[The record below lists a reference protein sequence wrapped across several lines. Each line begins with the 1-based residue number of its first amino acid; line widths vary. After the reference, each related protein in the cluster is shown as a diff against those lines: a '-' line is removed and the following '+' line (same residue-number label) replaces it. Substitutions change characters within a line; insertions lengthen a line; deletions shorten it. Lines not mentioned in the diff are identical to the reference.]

1 MYHVYTVD
9 EHTIFAIGIMHR
21 IENGELKQDLPLSSD
36 VVHKIQSRRALY
48 LSVLLHDIA
57 KGRGGDHSV
66 LGMDVA
72 HAVGPRLGL
81 SDEETE
87 TVAWLVRWHLL
98 MSNTAFKRDIHD
110 AQAVRDFVEIVQSP
124 ERLRLL
130 LCLTVADIRAVGP
143 NIWNNWKATLLRELY
158 YRAEEMLSGAL
169 LEHSTAARVEAA
181 QAALRKE
188 LADWPEEDLAAQFAR
203 GYPAYWLSVDT
214 QTQARHARFMR
225 QAERDDA
232 PISLDTRIDR
242 ARGVSEITIYTADH
256 PGLFSHIAG
265 AMALAGANIVGAQ
278 IFTMSNGMALD
289 TFMIQEALPS
299 DRSSTAFE
307 RPERLAKLAALIE
320 QVLSGRLRLRDA
332 LAKRTAPPLRMAA
345 FTAPPRVVIDNKAS
359 ATHTLIEING
369 ADRPGLLFNVTNALT
384 ELGLSIG
391 TAKIATYGERVVD
404 VFYVK
409 DVFGHKIDEERKLT
423 RVRERVL
430 AALADPNAKARPAP
444 TAVRR
449 RRASAA
455 AAE

>member
-1 MYHVYTVD
+1 M
-9 EHTIFAIGIMHR
+9 E
-21 IENGELKQDLPLSSD
+21 
-36 VVHKIQSRRALY
+36 
-48 LSVLLHDIA
+48 
-57 KGRGGDHSV
+57 
-66 LGMDVA
+66 VA

-81 SDEETE
+81 TDEETE

-110 AQAVRDFVEIVQSP
+110 PQTVRDFVEIVQSP

-158 YRAEEMLSGAL
+158 YRAEEVLSGG
-169 LEHSTAARVEAA
+169 AARATA
-181 QAALRKE
+181 PQRASRRRRRRCARS
-188 LADWPEEDLAAQFAR
+188 WPTGREDDIAAQFAR

-214 QTQARHARFMR
+214 PDAGAPRPLHAPGRARRGAHLARHPHR
-225 QAERDDA
+225 
-232 PISLDTRIDR
+232 PR
-242 ARGVSEITIYTADH
+242 ARRQRDH
-256 PGLFSHIAG
+256 DLHRRPSRACS
-265 AMALAGANIVGAQ
+265 AASPARMALAGANIVDAQ

-289 TFMIQEALPS
+289 TFMIQEALTS
-299 DRSSTAFE
+299 DRTSTAFE

-409 DVFGHKIDEERKLT
+409 DVFGHKIDEERKLA
-423 RVRERVL
+423 RIRERVL

-444 TAVRR
+444 TVRR
-449 RRASAA
+449 RRAGAA

>member
-1 MYHVYTVD
+1 
-9 EHTIFAIGIMHR
+9 
-21 IENGELKQDLPLSSD
+21 
-36 VVHKIQSRRALY
+36 
-48 LSVLLHDIA
+48 
-57 KGRGGDHSV
+57 
-66 LGMDVA
+66 
-72 HAVGPRLGL
+72 
-81 SDEETE
+81 
-87 TVAWLVRWHLL
+87 

-110 AQAVRDFVEIVQSP
+110 PQAVRDFVEIVQSP

-158 YRAEEMLSGAL
+158 YRAEEALSGAL
-169 LEHSTAARVEAA
+169 LEHSTASRVEAA

-188 LADWPEEDLAAQFAR
+188 LGRLAGR
-203 GYPAYWLSVDT
+203 GYRGAVRARLSGLLAVGRHAE
-214 QTQARHARFMR
+214 TQARHARFMR
-225 QAERDDA
+225 QAERDEA

-289 TFMIQEALPS
+289 TFMIQEALAS

-409 DVFGHKIDEERKLT
+409 DVFGHKIDEERKLA
-423 RVRERVL
+423 RIRERVL

-444 TAVRR
+444 TVRR
-449 RRASAA
+449 RRAGAA